1 MDFDETTLPSTLTV
15 EQDGKVIPL
24 RDVPFVKEAKD
35 LGSLIKQGYDAH
47 REVGAR
53 VRIPAKDKPEDVSA
67 FKAKM
72 IEAGILEAPP
82 GKPDDYAIEKP
93 ATMPENFKWDDGLV
107 GEFKT
112 TMHKHGVP
120 KGAAQDLINLH
131 IKAMGGMTNALLE
144 QTGLKVNAE
153 ETVAT
158 LKNEFGDKYDVLRA
172 DAGRLASE
180 IFKSPEEL
188 AFFENLGLGN
198 HPKFL
203 SILMRLA
210 PLVQQDSSFMPDA
223 KRPSNMAN
231 AGELRTKMA
240 DLMSNPQNPLYK
252 GYQNRDPAVME
263 QVEKWYKDVYGEGK
277 VTIT

>member
-1 MDFDETTLPSTLTV
+1 
-15 EQDGKVIPL
+15 
-24 RDVPFVKEAKD
+24 
-35 LGSLIKQGYDAH
+35 
-47 REVGAR
+47 
-53 VRIPAKDKPEDVSA
+53 
-67 FKAKM
+67 
-72 IEAGILEAPP
+72 
-82 GKPDDYAIEKP
+82 
-93 ATMPENFKWDDGLV
+93 
-107 GEFKT
+107 
-112 TMHKHGVP
+112 
-120 KGAAQDLINLH
+120 
-131 IKAMGGMTNALLE
+131 
-144 QTGLKVNAE
+144 LKVNAE

>member
-15 EQDGKVIPL
+15 EQDGQVIPL

-47 REVGAR
+47 REVGSR
-53 VRIPAKDKPEDVSA
+53 VR
-67 FKAKM
+67 
-72 IEAGILEAPP
+72 
-82 GKPDDYAIEKP
+82 KPDEYAIEKP
-93 ATMPENFKWDDGLV
+93 ATMPETLKWDEGLV
-107 GEFKT
+107 SEFKN

-120 KGAAQDLINLH
+120 KGAAQDLVNLH
-131 IKAMGGMTNALLE
+131 LKAMGTLADGLLE
-144 QTGLKVNAE
+144 QTGLKVNKE
-153 ETVAT
+153 EAVAT

-180 IFKSPEEL
+180 IFKTPEEL
-188 AFFENLGLGN
+188 AFFEHLGLGD

-223 KRPSNMAN
+223 RRPA
-231 AGELRTKMA
+231 AGISKDDLRGKMA

-252 GYQNRDPAVME
+252 GYQNREPAVME
-263 QVEKWYKDVYGEGK
+263 QVEKWYKDVYGEGQ